1 MSNRYIAGM
10 VVALTLVTAT
20 FAVQAEDYVIDSNK
34 AHAFIQFKISHL
46 GYSWVLGR
54 FNTFSGEFSYDEN
67 DPTAS
72 QVKVDVDVRSV
83 DTNEAERDK
92 HLRGEHY
99 LDTEKYP
106 MASFVST
113 SFKELG
119 DGKAELTG
127 NLTLH
132 GVTKPITIAVNYIG
146 HGNDPWGGYRRGF
159 DGTTSFKLADFGITT
174 NLGPAA
180 ESVQLYLVVEG
191 IRK

>member
-1 MSNRYIAGM
+1 MRHRDITSIFAAVIM
-10 VVALTLVTAT
+10 AIAT
-20 FAVQAEDYVIDSNK
+20 FSVQAEDYVIDTNK

-54 FNTFSGEFSYDEN
+54 FNTFSGEFSYDEK
-67 DPTAS
+67 DPAAS
-72 QVKVDVDVRSV
+72 KIKVEVDVSSV

-92 HLRGEHY
+92 HLRSDDFLY
-99 LDTEKYP
+99 TDKYP
-106 MASFVST
+106 KATFVST
-113 SFKELG
+113 GFKELA

-146 HGNDPWGGYRRGF
+146 HGEDPWGGYRRGF
-159 DGTTSFKLADFGITT
+159 DGTTSFKLADFGITSK
-174 NLGPAA
+174 LGPAS
-180 ESVQLYLVVEG
+180 ETVHLFLSVEG